1 MSAADKRSLEQ
12 RLAKLLCISI
22 DDDRDYVIDV
32 LDSLIDIGDPSDVAE
47 YLSSF
52 IAAGDEDNDEGGTLQ
67 TFAQDVQKFS
77 NGETLSSSATE
88 VTPNEKLP
96 AVKEA
101 AVPKTKI
108 WDEAAVQREEIK
120 RREIEARERQREEQF
135 RLKQKKE
142 EEERERRREAA
153 AAAAMAKKEKQ
164 AEAAAAASARRK
176 KVKKPPP
183 PAAAADIKQKQSKGG
198 GTTTNQ
204 SLRAVSTN
212 KKSLPTD
219 NPQFKLEGKPKGKCC
234 GCFGSKHKP
243 LANCLRCGRIS
254 CEVEGINDYC
264 HFCGYWIGDY
274 SSTIATTGD
283 EKMDSALKH
292 KERLLEF
299 DKTSAARTHIHDDQ
313 EDYFVT
319 STNMWAT
326 KEEQEDARELEEVR
340 RKKLQR
346 QQQVLNINF

>member
-1 MSAADKRSLEQ
+1 MSAANKRSLEQ

-32 LDSLIDIGDPSDVAE
+32 LESLIDIGDPSDVAE

-52 IAAGDEDNDEGGTLQ
+52 IAAGDEDSDEGRNL
-67 TFAQDVQKFS
+67 QKFARDVKKFS
-77 NGETLSSSATE
+77 IGETLSSSATE
-88 VTPNEKLP
+88 NFLNEKLTAGKP
-96 AVKEA
+96 AA
-101 AVPKTKI
+101 PKTKI

-120 RREIEARERQREEQF
+120 RREIEKKEKQREEQF

-142 EEERERRREAA
+142 EEEEERRREVAA
-153 AAAAMAKKEKQ
+153 TAATAKKKKQ
-164 AEAAAAASARRK
+164 AEAAAARRK
-176 KVKKPPP
+176 IVKKSPTP
-183 PAAAADIKQKQSKGG
+183 AAADIKQKQSKGG
-198 GTTTNQ
+198 KTTTNQ
-204 SLRAVSTN
+204 PVGAVSTN
-212 KKSLPTD
+212 KKLLPAN
-219 NPQFKLEGKPKGKCC
+219 NPQFKFEGKPKGKCC

-274 SSTIATTGD
+274 SATVATTGD
-283 EKMDSALKH
+283 AKMDSALRH

-313 EDYFVT
+313 EDYFVAST
-319 STNMWAT
+319 SMWAT
-326 KEEQEDARELEEVR
+326 TEEQEDARELEEVR